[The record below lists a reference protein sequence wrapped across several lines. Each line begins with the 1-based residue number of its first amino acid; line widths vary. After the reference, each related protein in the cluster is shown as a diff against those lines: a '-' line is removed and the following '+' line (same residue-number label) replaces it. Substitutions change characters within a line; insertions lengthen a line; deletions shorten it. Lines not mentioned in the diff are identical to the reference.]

1 MRVVRSRRD
10 RGLSPDTVGD
20 PGVARCLDDATLS
33 AEDVSSRRDDV
44 LGAPRG
50 HPLRRGQQQRRLDS
64 PSRFGCPWRRHQE
77 SDYDFVVRFAEGA
90 SLFDQAGLILEL
102 EYLLHSDVEVISA
115 GGLKPYLAAF
125 STTPSCCEPGPG
137 LRLVGR
143 VGSTVLS
150 LRSSVAFVCVQPLAA
165 PRPSREGR

>member
-1 MRVVRSRRD
+1 MTFLEHREAIRCAAAYNKADSIA
-10 RGLSPDTVGD
+10 LVGS
-20 PGVARCLDDATLS
+20 VARGDDT
-33 AEDVSSRRDDV
+33 E
-44 LGAPRG
+44 
-50 HPLRRGQQQRRLDS
+50 
-64 PSRFGCPWRRHQE
+64 E

-102 EYLLHSDVEVISA
+102 EYVLHSDVEVISA
-115 GGLKPYLAAF
+115 GGLKPCIAAF

-143 VGSTVLS
+143 MGSTVLS

-165 PRPSREGR
+165 PRPSGEGR